1 MYSFQPKSIMKKQF
15 CILYFIFFQVI
26 TGFAQSP
33 YVILERA
40 ISIRLTNTP
49 LKEALKEVSR
59 TGRFEFAYDARIFD
73 LTKKITLITNGLTV
87 RETLFQ
93 MVGDNYSYQQKG
105 DYLIIKKS
113 DKSKQ
118 FISGY
123 ISDAKTGKRVSNA
136 TVYDAKTLRSTTT
149 DENGFYTLK
158 VAQRSTVVVAQLEYK
173 DTTLQITEGGPR
185 FVKLDLD
192 IKTQPK
198 PFEKTIDWGG
208 MPSKLANFF
217 ISPLHR
223 LNDLNVED
231 SIHRRF
237 QLSLLPYIGTNHSMS
252 GNVVNDVSINT
263 LVGYSKGNRVL
274 ELSGF
279 GSFTKGDI
287 KGVQASGFFNIVRG
301 RVQGVQMGGFFNTV
315 KGNVHGV
322 QVAGFFNY
330 IGDTLSSVQL
340 AGFSNY
346 THHAQAV
353 NQSAGFINT
362 VTKGSAKTQFAGFA
376 NIADSINGGQAAGFY
391 NHAKNVKGV
400 QISGFLNTAKLV
412 KGVQIG
418 VFNYADSLKGL
429 QIGLFNYARKG
440 GYNVLELSVNELNA
454 YNITYKSGHKKFYTA
469 FTAGISPKGKGN
481 IWSYGGGIGTMIKL
495 NNWSDVNIESL
506 FRHINVGSFD
516 SNRQE
521 WLQLGLYWNI
531 RLSNRFEIGV
541 GPSYNAYFTNKND
554 PQYAENQGKIF
565 PSFISRKQYGSG
577 NFVADT
583 WVGGSVGLR
592 VKL

>member
-1 MYSFQPKSIMKKQF
+1 MKKLI
-15 CILYFIFFQVI
+15 CTLYFIIIHLI
-26 TGFAQSP
+26 TSFAQSP
-33 YVILERA
+33 YAILERG
-40 ISIRLTNTP
+40 ISVRFTNTP

-93 MVGDNYSYQQKG
+93 MVSENYNYQQKG
-105 DYLIIKKS
+105 GYLIIKKS

-123 ISDAKTGKRVSNA
+123 ISDAKTGNRVKNA

-149 DENGFYTLK
+149 DDNGFYTLK
-158 VAQRSTVVVAQLEYK
+158 VAQRSTVVVAQLNYK
-173 DTTLQITEGGPR
+173 DTILQITEGSPR

-198 PFEKTIDWGG
+198 PVEKTIDWGK

-217 ISPLHR
+217 ISPLQR

-237 QLSLLPYIGTNHSMS
+237 QLSLLPYIGTNHTMS
-252 GNVVNDVSINT
+252 GHVVNDISINT

-279 GSFTKGDI
+279 GSLTKGNI
-287 KGVQASGFFNIVRG
+287 GGLQASGFFNIVKG
-301 RVQGVQMGGFFNTV
+301 KMTGVQLSGFFNTV
-315 KGNVHGV
+315 KGDVNGV
-322 QVAGFFNY
+322 QAAGFFNY
-330 IGDTLSSVQL
+330 IGDTLTGVQL

-346 THHAQAV
+346 THHAKAI

-362 VTKGSAKTQFAGFA
+362 TLKGSVKTQFSGFA
-376 NIADSINGGQAAGFY
+376 NIADSIEGGQAAGFY

-400 QISGFLNTAKLV
+400 QISGFLNTSKLV

-418 VFNYADSLKGL
+418 VFNYTDSLKGL

-440 GYNVLELSVNELNA
+440 GYNALELSANELNT
-454 YNITYKSGHKKFYTA
+454 YNIGYKSGGSRFYTA
-469 FTAGISPKGKGN
+469 FTAGISPKPDGN

-495 NNWSDVNIESL
+495 NKWSDVNVESL
-506 FRHINVGSFD
+506 YRHINVGSFD

-531 RLSNRFEIGV
+531 RLNNRFEIGV
-541 GPSYNAYFTNKND
+541 GPSYNAYFSNKND
-554 PQYAENQGKIF
+554 GQYAENKGKIF

-583 WVGGSVGLR
+583 WVGGSLGLR